1 VVARVSLHAELGV
14 RRNGFTLAAKLD
26 AASDETVVLLGPNG
40 AGKSTALAAIAGTVT
55 LTDGHIT
62 LDGETFD
69 DPATKTWVPPERRA
83 VGMLFQ
89 DALLFPHLSATDNVA
104 FGLRCRGV
112 ARADARRR
120 AHESLERVGL
130 DAHGQQA
137 RPSELSG
144 GQAQRVA
151 LARALVTAPRVL
163 LLDEPL
169 SALDASTRRD
179 LRRDLSRHLAAF
191 AGPRIVVT
199 HDALEAM
206 LLADRLVVLEDGVVR
221 QVGAPAEL
229 RARPRTRYVADVVG
243 MNLFHGRAD
252 RGSVRLIGGG
262 ELIMAATEPS
272 GDVVVVVPPRAVAL
286 HRRQPE
292 GTPRNV
298 WPGTIE
304 HVDDEGDRVRVQVS
318 GLVPLIA
325 EVTAAAVAELRL
337 HDRAPVWV
345 SVKATEIDVFPA

>member
-1 VVARVSLHAELGV
+1 MVARVSLHAELGV
-14 RRNGFTLAAKLD
+14 RRDGFTLDANLD
-26 AASDETVVLLGPNG
+26 AAADETVVLLGPNG
-40 AGKSTALAAIAGTVT
+40 AGKSTALAAIAGTAT
-55 LTDGHIT
+55 LTDGCIT

-69 DPATKTWVPPERRA
+69 DSSTKTWVPPEHRA
-83 VGMLFQ
+83 IGMLFQ

-130 DAHGQQA
+130 DAHRQRA
-137 RPSELSG
+137 KPSALSG

-151 LARALVTAPRVL
+151 LARALVTEPRLL

-169 SALDASTRRD
+169 SALDATTRRE
-179 LRRDLSRHLAAF
+179 LRRDLSRHLVAF

-206 LLADRLVVLEDGVVR
+206 LLADRLVVLEDGLVR
-221 QVGAPAEL
+221 QIGTPAEL

-243 MNLFHGRAD
+243 MNLFRGRAD
-252 RGSVRLIGGG
+252 RGRVQLAGGG
-262 ELIMAATEPS
+262 ELIMAATESS
-272 GDVVVVVPPRAVAL
+272 GDVVVVVAPRAVAL

-304 HVDDEGDRVRVQVS
+304 YVDDEGDRVRVQVN
-318 GLVPLIA
+318 GPVPLIA
-325 EVTAAAVAELRL
+325 EVTAAAAAELQL
-337 HDRAPVWV
+337 HDRAPVWL